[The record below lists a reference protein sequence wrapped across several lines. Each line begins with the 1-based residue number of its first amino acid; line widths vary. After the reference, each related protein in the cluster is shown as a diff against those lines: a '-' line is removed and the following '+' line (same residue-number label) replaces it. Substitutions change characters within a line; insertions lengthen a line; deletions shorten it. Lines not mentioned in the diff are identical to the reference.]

1 MIDIHCHILHG
12 IDDGPRTLGEGIS
25 LAKSAV
31 KEGIHTIIATPHHKN
46 GRYINTKQDIL
57 KKVTE
62 LNDILQSEK
71 IPLTILPGQETA
83 IHGEILRGIE
93 VGEILTLDRTQY
105 LFIEFPASHVP
116 HYSEQIF
123 YELQLKGIIPI
134 IVHPE
139 RNAEIIERPDIL
151 YQLVKN
157 GALVQITASSI
168 VGRFG
173 KKIKAF
179 SEQLID
185 ANLVHFIASD
195 AHNTDKRSFYMQ
207 HAYSN
212 VRKRY
217 GTDMVY
223 LFRDN
228 AELLTQGKNIYK
240 DIPARVRNRKMIGWF
255 N

>member
-12 IDDGPRTLGEGIS
+12 IDDGPRTLVESIS
-25 LAKSAV
+25 LARSAV

-46 GRYINTKQDIL
+46 GRYINTKENIL
-57 KKVTE
+57 EKVTE
-62 LNDILQSEK
+62 FNEILKNER
-71 IPLTILPGQETA
+71 IALTILPGQEPA
-83 IHGEILRGIE
+83 IHGEIVRGIE

-105 LFIEFPASHVP
+105 LFIEFPANHVP
-116 HYSEQIF
+116 HYSEQVF
-123 YELQLKGIIPI
+123 YELQLRGIIPI

-139 RNAEIIERPDIL
+139 RNAEIIERPDTL

-157 GALVQITASSI
+157 GALVQVTASSI
-168 VGRFG
+168 VGHFG

-195 AHNTDKRSFYMQ
+195 AHNLDKRSFYMQ
-207 HAYSN
+207 QAYSN

-217 GTDMVY
+217 GTDMLY
-223 LFRDN
+223 LLRDN
-228 AELLTQGKNIYK
+228 AELLIQGKNIYK
-240 DIPARVRNRKMIGWF
+240 DIPGRVKKRKAIGWF